1 MITDDS
7 LDNFCARAW
16 VLEEWC
22 RFWLMNPTL
31 FPRSQIPRSQILFGN
46 AGFDALHHTSCTL
59 HSKGAGIPNLE
70 VGNEKQL
77 NGAPFSSFPNSI
89 WECWF

>member
-16 VLEEWC
+16 VLEEWR

-31 FPRSQIPRSQILFGN
+31 FPRSQILFGN

-59 HSKGAGIPNLE
+59 HSKGAGIPNFE
-70 VGNEKQL
+70 VGNEKL
-77 NGAPFSSFPNSI
+77 TPILRKIAR
-89 WECWF
+89 CWAIVT

>member
-1 MITDDS
+1 M
-7 LDNFCARAW
+7 
-16 VLEEWC
+16 VH
-22 RFWLMNPTL
+22 RF
-31 FPRSQIPRSQILFGN
+31 PRSQILFGN

-77 NGAPFSSFPNSI
+77 NGAPFAFGIIQANLSI
-89 WECWF
+89 YFLVLLYPVNVIGI